1 MPPDPAYKYQQAL
14 RTVLDSLAVALARE
28 VAIALL
34 SGGPGGHREPAE
46 VRLRTVRQHDLGGA

>member
-46 VRLRTVRQHDLGGA
+46 ARQRDLGGPEEPSQ